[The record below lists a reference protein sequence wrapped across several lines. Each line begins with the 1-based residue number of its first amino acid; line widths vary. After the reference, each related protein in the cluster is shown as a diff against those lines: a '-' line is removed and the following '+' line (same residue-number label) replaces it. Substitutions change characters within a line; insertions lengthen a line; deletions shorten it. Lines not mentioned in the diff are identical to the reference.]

1 MFSILERKSNIIL
14 ADNKIYLEI
23 LEIVLKNISNG
34 LRIMNIK
41 HQKQIF
47 THDTRLIANKSLLII
62 HEKTL

>member
-34 LRIMNIK
+34 LRIMNIN